1 MFLRNA
7 KELTVLCSRCTQDLA
22 MSRWQACMEFMLQAR
37 ALPSRTFPQ
46 VFLHHMMGMCS
57 GWEPPQRLLVHSC
70 LITLL
75 PVATDDLKDTQL
87 HGLLSTIWHEVSLS
101 RK

>member
-75 PVATDDLKDTQL
+75 PVATDGLKDTQL

-101 RK
+101 RR

>member
-1 MFLRNA
+1 MQPLHARPGNV
-7 KELTVLCSRCTQDLA
+7 K
-22 MSRWQACMEFMLQAR
+22 WQACMEFMLQAR

-75 PVATDDLKDTQL
+75 PVATDGLKDTQL

>member
-57 GWEPPQRLLVHSC
+57 GWEPSQRLLVHSC

-75 PVATDDLKDTQL
+75 PVATDGLKDTQL